1 MEPFKHVRRR
11 GRYRRGLLAASLVG
25 VAAFATAC
33 GSSDDD
39 NASTATTSARPSGP
53 ITVSV
58 VMGFGGPYARV
69 LEQAY
74 QGFEAAVRQVNARGG
89 VNGQQL
95 KVLKVDHKETTAGG
109 VAACKEVQSNGSLVA
124 AVLEG
129 NAGANTSATKCLDNA
144 GIPTLYFAS
153 ARDDSLRSAFTYLA
167 AASDEG
173 TTIANYINE
182 GLDLADT
189 KLGIIYDNGE
199 AYVEQQKAF
208 ASEAEKL
215 GLDVVKTEQVTP
227 TQSSFVPVLTQMKD
241 AGVETV
247 VVFATAEPP
256 GIWRDAKSIG
266 YRPNFTGSG
275 YVFSFVSTAARDTA
289 KGVTGLSKNATP
301 ESPGYAAYD
310 KVMRGYGWA
319 VPRAADQG
327 FVLYG
332 AGELLIEMLRQAGVN
347 PTAESFVT
355 GAEKLDNYDNG
366 ILPPITYSDDHFG
379 TSGGFPA
386 ECCNADYTWRSTGAP
401 IG

>member
-1 MEPFKHVRRR
+1 MEPFKRARRR
-11 GRYRRGLLAASLVG
+11 GRYRRGLLAVSLMG

-39 NASTATTSARPSGP
+39 NAGTATQAAPRGP
-53 ITVSV
+53 ITISV

-74 QGFEAAVRQVNARGG
+74 QGFEAAVKQVNARGG

-109 VAACKEVQSNGSLVA
+109 VAACKEIQSNGSLVA

-129 NAGANTSATKCLDNA
+129 NAGANTSAVKCLDNV
-144 GIPTLYFAS
+144 GIPTLYVAS
-153 ARDDSLRSAFTYLA
+153 TRDDSLRSAFTYLSTF
-167 AASDEG
+167 SDEG
-173 TTIANYINE
+173 VTVANHIKDDL
-182 GLDLADT
+182 GLGDT
-189 KLGIIYDNGE
+189 KLGVIYDNGE
-199 AYVEQQKAF
+199 AYVEQQKSF
-208 ASEAEKL
+208 DSEAQKI
-215 GLDVVKTEQVTP
+215 GLNIVKTEQVTA
-227 TQSSFVPVLTQMKD
+227 TQSSFVPVLQQMKD

-256 GIWRDAKSIG
+256 GIWRDAKSMG
-266 YRPNFTGSG
+266 YRPTFTGTG
-275 YVFSFVSTAARDTA
+275 YVFSFVSAAARDTA
-289 KGVTGLSKNATP
+289 KGVTGVSKNATP
-301 ESPGYAAYD
+301 ESAGYAAYD

-319 VPRAADQG
+319 VPRVADQG

-332 AGELLIEMLRQAGVN
+332 AAELLIEMLRRAGVN
-347 PTAESFVT
+347 PTAASFVT
-355 GAEKLDNYDNG
+355 GAETISNYDNG
-366 ILPPITYSDDHFG
+366 ILPPIDFSDDHYG

-386 ECCNADYTWRSTGAP
+386 ECCNADWTWRTTGAP